1 MSSPSHF
8 PTRALL
14 IDDFRGRFNEFAMV
28 RVSTDEGWQIY
39 YIVNKS
45 PEEIT
50 GDMFLFMPVTEPSL
64 PFASMTGRVGR
75 LKD

>member
-1 MSSPSHF
+1 
-8 PTRALL
+8 
-14 IDDFRGRFNEFAMV
+14 MV